1 MIKKKIEEEIND
13 QIKAEFQSA
22 YLYLAF
28 SAWFESKNLN
38 GFSHWMKMQ
47 WQEEIDHGMRLYNHL
62 LRRGGD
68 VKLKALEAPEVDVSS
83 AKEVFE
89 RTLNHEQ
96 YITKRIHKLYTLAQ
110 DEEDYPLKSLL
121 HWFIDEQVEE
131 EDVTGEIFERLKMID
146 GQPAALLDLDRELAQ
161 RQPGDQSEEPAGD
174 E

>member
-1 MIKKKIEEEIND
+1 MIKKQIEEEVND
-13 QIKAEFQSA
+13 QIRAEFQSA
-22 YLYLAF
+22 YLYLGF

-38 GFSHWMKMQ
+38 GFAHWMKLQ
-47 WQEEIDHGMRLYNHL
+47 WQEEINHAMRLYNHL
-62 LRRGGD
+62 LQRGGE
-68 VKLKALEAPEVDVSS
+68 VRLKTLEAPEVDVSS
-83 AKEVFE
+83 AQEVFE
-89 RTLNHEQ
+89 RALNHEQ

-131 EDVTGEIFERLKMID
+131 EDVTGEIFERLKMIE

-161 RQPGDQSEEPAGD
+161 RQSEEESEAAAGD